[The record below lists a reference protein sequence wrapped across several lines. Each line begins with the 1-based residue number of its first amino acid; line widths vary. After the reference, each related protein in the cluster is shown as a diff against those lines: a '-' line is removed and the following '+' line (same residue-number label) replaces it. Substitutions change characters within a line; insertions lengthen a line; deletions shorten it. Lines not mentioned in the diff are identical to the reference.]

1 MIYQS
6 EPFFGIEEAEAL
18 RYYVLTGAWLTEGKK
33 TKELEEL
40 LSSYLGVDHCI
51 MVNNGTVS
59 LTLIMLGLGIGR
71 KDEVIIPAYTMI
83 ASANSVVLAGAK
95 PVFCDVEEGTFCL
108 DLDEVKKKVTKRTK
122 AVMLVNVGG
131 RYPKRMEEL
140 VSFCREKGLHLIE
153 DSAQA
158 LGSKYETGEFQGTVG
173 AAGSYSFS
181 PHKILS
187 TGQGGAIVTNN
198 SVLADKIR
206 KLKDFGRAAGGNDI
220 HDSIGYNF
228 KFTDLQAVV
237 GIEQFK
243 KLVNRIERKRQIY
256 NWYSNGLK
264 NEYNVQIVEQ
274 QKNTVPWF
282 IDIIASDRDRLAS
295 FLFAEG
301 IDTRNMYGPIN
312 KQGAY
317 FKQDLYSESMPVSEM
332 IGKYGLWL
340 PSSIGLGEVR
350 VKIICEKIREFY
362 ATSALNPTKEDI

>member
-18 RYYVLTGAWLTEGKK
+18 KYYVLTGAWLTEGKK
-33 TKELEEL
+33 TKEFEEL
-40 LSSYLGVDHCI
+40 LLSYLGVDHCI

-71 KDEVIIPAYTMI
+71 KDEVIVPNFTMI

-95 PVFCDVEEGTFCL
+95 PIFCDVEEDTLCL
-108 DLDEVKKKVTKRTK
+108 DLDEVKKKITKRTK

-140 VSFCREKGLHLIE
+140 VNFCREKGLHLIE

-173 AAGSYSFS
+173 VAGSYSFS

-187 TGQGGAIVTNN
+187 TGQGGMIVTNN
-198 SVLADKIR
+198 NVLADKIR
-206 KLKDFGRAAGGNDI
+206 KLKDFGRVKGGNDI

-243 KLVNRIERKRQIY
+243 KLVNRIEKKKQIHKLY
-256 NWYSNGLK
+256 AYKLK
-264 NEYNVQIVEQ
+264 NEFNIQMFEQ
-274 QKNTVPWF
+274 PSNTVPWF
-282 IDIIASDRDRLAS
+282 IDVVANKRDELSSYLHS
-295 FLFAEG
+295 FGVE
-301 IDTRNMYGPIN
+301 TRYMYGPIN
-312 KQGAY
+312 KQKAY
-317 FKQDLYSESMPVSEM
+317 CKEGIVAENMPVSEM

-340 PSSIGLGEVR
+340 PSSVGLREID
-350 VKIICEKIREFY
+350 VKYICDKIREFY
-362 ATSALNPTKEDI
+362 IIDNLNPD